1 MLTYKTYK
9 NDEKEGELRLKTLIG
24 IPCRGKVHTAFSASL
39 LGMRRVGETH
49 YDFKQSTMIF
59 DGRNEI
65 AVDAI
70 TSGADRVMMI
80 DTDMTFKP
88 DMMERMSARL
98 DEGCEMVCGIFFRR
112 VTPTAPVIFT
122 KLQPPILADDGK
134 TKIRQVVEYRK
145 YPKDSLFPVEG
156 CGFGAVMM
164 TTDLI
169 KDVWDH
175 YGAAFAPTD
184 WCGEDMAFCYR
195 ARQLGHLIWCDSS
208 IKVGHIGDYEYNER
222 TYLQQ
227 LKMAMEEKK

>member
-1 MLTYKTYK
+1 M
-9 NDEKEGELRLKTLIG
+9 RLKTLIG
-24 IPCRGKVHTAFSASL
+24 IPCRNKVHTAFSASL

-49 YDFKQSTMIF
+49 FDFKQSTMIF

-70 TSGADRVMMI
+70 TNGADRVMMI

-122 KLQPPILADDGK
+122 KLQPPIIADDGK
-134 TKIRQVVEYRK
+134 TKIRQVVEYK
-145 YPKDSLFPVEG
+145 NYPKDSLFPVEG

-208 IKVGHIGDYEYNER
+208 IKVGHIGDCEYNER

-227 LKMAMEEKK
+227 LKMAMEEMK

>member
-24 IPCRGKVHTAFSASL
+24 IPCRNKVHTAFCASL
-39 LGMRRVGETH
+39 LGMHRVGETH

-65 AVDAI
+65 FVDAI
-70 TSGADRVMMI
+70 TNGADRVMMI

-88 DMMERMSARL
+88 DLMERMSARL

-112 VTPTAPVIFT
+112 VTPTAPVIF
-122 KLQPPILADDGK
+122 KQLQPPIVDNNGK
-134 TKIRQVVEYRK
+134 KIKQVVEYK
-145 YPKDSLFPVEG
+145 NYPKDSLFTVEG

-164 TTDLI
+164 TTNLI

-184 WCGEDMAFCYR
+184 WCGEDMAFCHR
-195 ARQLGHLIWCDSS
+195 ARQLGHVIWCDSS
-208 IKVGHIGDYEYNER
+208 IKVGHIGDCEYNEK

-227 LKMAMEEKK
+227 LKMMEDMK